1 MSTAIK
7 IEKLYKE
14 YKLGVIGRGTLYRDL
29 QSWWALRKGKEDPN
43 SLIGSSNSQKIKNHL
58 ALKEINLEIEEGQVL
73 GIIGSNGAG
82 KSTLLKILSRVTSP
96 TKGQI
101 LLKGRVA
108 SLLEVGTGFHP
119 ELTAIANIYQSSIL
133 LGFDKKEISTHVD
146 AIIKFAELE
155 KFADTKI
162 KNFSQ
167 GMLMRLAFSTAVQVN
182 PDILLLDEVVAVGDM
197 NFQKKCFATIQDFKK
212 RGKSIV
218 LVSHSINDIE
228 SVCDRAIFLN
238 KGNMVKIG
246 PTKEVVSEYQNFM
259 KSQK

>member
-1 MSTAIK
+1 
-7 IEKLYKE
+7 
-14 YKLGVIGRGTLYRDL
+14 
-29 QSWWALRKGKEDPN
+29 
-43 SLIGSSNSQKIKNHL
+43 
-58 ALKEINLEIEEGQVL
+58 
-73 GIIGSNGAG
+73 
-82 KSTLLKILSRVTSP
+82 
-96 TKGQI
+96 
-101 LLKGRVA
+101 
-108 SLLEVGTGFHP
+108 
-119 ELTAIANIYQSSIL
+119 
-133 LGFDKKEISTHVD
+133 
-146 AIIKFAELE
+146 
-155 KFADTKI
+155 
-162 KNFSQ
+162 
-167 GMLMRLAFSTAVQVN
+167 MLMRLAFSTAVQVN